1 MKPETE
7 KKLKKIKRIS
17 NILRAICKVLLAL
30 VICGFLVSMAAILV
44 GQGGTLTSFDN
55 SIPLQLAT
63 LAVPAR
69 LLVVVMVALI
79 MGVFFKSLYH
89 LHRLFGNYGRGDIF
103 TTDSAGQIRQL
114 GITALLSAGVSFLW
128 GFTAMALT
136 QAHFPHEFQFHADG
150 LFIGPAIIAISWFME
165 MAAEMREENELTV

>member
-17 NILRAICKVLLAL
+17 NVLRTICKVLLAIM
-30 VICGFLVSMAAILV
+30 ICGFLASMVAILI
-44 GQGGTLTSFDN
+44 GQEGTLTVFDN
-55 SIPLQLAT
+55 SIPIQLAPLT
-63 LAVPAR
+63 VPAR
-69 LLVVVMVALI
+69 LLVIVMVALV
-79 MGVFFKSLYH
+79 MAVFFKCIYH
-89 LHRLFGNYGRGDIF
+89 LHRLFGNYGRGEIF

-114 GITALLSAGVSFLW
+114 GITALLSAGVNFLW

-136 QAHFPHEFQFHADG
+136 QTHLPRDFQFHADG
-150 LFIGPAIIAISWFME
+150 LFLGPVIIAISWFME

>member
-17 NILRAICKVLLAL
+17 NILRTICKVLLAI
-30 VICGFLVSMAAILV
+30 VICGFLVSLVAIFA
-44 GQGGTLTSFDN
+44 GDEGTLTVFDN
-55 SIPLQLAT
+55 SIPLQLAPLT
-63 LAVPAR
+63 VPAR

-79 MGVFFKSLYH
+79 MAVFFKSLYH

-114 GITALLSAGVSFLW
+114 GITALLSAGVNFLW

-136 QAHFPHEFQFHADG
+136 QAHLPHEFQFHADG

>member
-17 NILRAICKVLLAL
+17 NILQAICKVLLAI
-30 VICGFLVSMAAILV
+30 VICGFLVSLVAIFA
-44 GQGGTLTSFDN
+44 GQGVTLTCFEN
-55 SIPLQLAT
+55 SIPLQLAPLT
-63 LAVPAR
+63 VPAR
-69 LLVVVMVALI
+69 LLLAVIVALMVA
-79 MGVFFKSLYH
+79 VNFKVLYH

-103 TTDSAGQIRQL
+103 TTDSASQIRQL
-114 GITALLSAGVSFLW
+114 GITALLSAGVNFLW

-136 QAHFPHEFQFHADG
+136 QAHLPHEFQFHADG